1 VSYAVSTLYSQ
12 RKLGDS
18 SGLLVSTASAFWGAV
33 VLLPF
38 ALFQAP
44 AETPGLKALASVAA
58 LGVFGTGIGL
68 LLFLYMIEHYGSTR
82 ASLVVYLLPVTALG
96 YGAFFLDEEI
106 RVTAIVG
113 LALILAGVA
122 LGSGVVKPVRR
133 REPAAVHAP

>member
-1 VSYAVSTLYSQ
+1 
-12 RKLGDS
+12 
-18 SGLLVSTASAFWGAV
+18 
-33 VLLPF
+33 
-38 ALFQAP
+38 
-44 AETPGLKALASVAA
+44 
-58 LGVFGTGIGL
+58 
-68 LLFLYMIEHYGSTR
+68 
-82 ASLVVYLLPVTALG
+82 VTALG